1 MTFFVLIP
9 IGLIFALVGLVLG
22 LLPFALLLLLACLF
36 VVCLMLQSA
45 GPLAAIALLFATG
58 AVLGSYESSERRQW
72 HTRPARIPYERFSAD
87 AQPRRRRRMEPRPWV
102 KALIGDRGD

>member
-22 LLPFALLLLLACLF
+22 LLPFALLLLACLF

-45 GPLAAIALLFATG
+45 GPLAA
-58 AVLGSYESSERRQW
+58 RC
-72 HTRPARIPYERFSAD
+72 
-87 AQPRRRRRMEPRPWV
+87 
-102 KALIGDRGD
+102 